1 MKSLKTDLIVALCF
15 TLMAGV
21 LWAVEPYVD
30 VLVGDSDEMGRAWEE
45 LTVESKERFG
55 HRFFVGMEYGT
66 GLSLI
71 WVVYDLA
78 KEKKKRPKA
87 AAGI

>member
-1 MKSLKTDLIVALCF
+1 MTSLKVNLIVALCF

-21 LWAVEPYVD
+21 LWAIDPYVD
-30 VLVGDSDEMGRAWEE
+30 LFFGDSEEMGRAQEE
-45 LTVESKERFG
+45 LAVESKARFG
-55 HRFFVGMEYGT
+55 HRFFVGMQWGA

-78 KEKKKRPKA
+78 ERKRSQA
-87 AAGI
+87 AA